1 MAKNYV
7 KDGNV
12 MTCVAPAGG
21 VVSGTPYLIG
31 AIIVVA
37 MTSAAA
43 GANFEGALYGVYK
56 FTKVTADTPTAY
68 AKAYLKSDG
77 TVTTTASGNTLIGVF
92 TKAYGNGDT
101 IAEVRLNGVSV

>member
-1 MAKNYV
+1 MAKNWIQKGDV
-7 KDGNV
+7 I
-12 MTCVAPAGG
+12 TCVAPAGG

-31 AIIVVA
+31 ALIVVA

-43 GANFEGALYGVYK
+43 NANFEGAVNGVFK
-56 FTKVTADTPTAY
+56 FTKVQADTPTAL

-92 TKAYGNGDT
+92 TKAYGNTDT
-101 IAEVRLNGVSV
+101 TAEVRLNGVSV